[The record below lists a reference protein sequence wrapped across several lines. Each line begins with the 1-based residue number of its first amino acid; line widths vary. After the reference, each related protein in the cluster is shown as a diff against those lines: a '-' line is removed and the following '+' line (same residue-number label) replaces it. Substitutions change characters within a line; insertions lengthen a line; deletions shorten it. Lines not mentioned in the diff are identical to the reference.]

1 MYKKEKRTK
10 NLTLRDIH
18 VGDWVQVWSPT
29 TERYTPPMKIT
40 SIHDDGTVYLIPSE
54 EWLCDPWEENI
65 ENVDAL
71 PITEEVLRG
80 FGFCLMPKRKS
91 QDLHEYYKVAYYK
104 ETLVGFLCK
113 DVNGKTVFDAAT
125 RYVSYIH
132 EYQAAIYENEFDIH
146 LEWKGVNKQQE
157 SHETE

>member
-1 MYKKEKRTK
+1 MYKKETRTK

-29 TERYTPPMKIT
+29 VERYSPPMKIT
-40 SIHDDGTVYLIPSE
+40 SIHEDGTIYLSLGE
-54 EWLCDPWEENI
+54 GCECDPWEEDI
-65 ENVDAL
+65 KNVDAL
-71 PITEEVLRG
+71 PITEDVLRG
-80 FGFCLMPKRKS
+80 FGFSFMPTSKT
-91 QDLHEYYKVAYYK
+91 QYLHEYYKVAYYK

-132 EYQAAIYENEFDIH
+132 EYQTAIYENELDIH

>member
-1 MYKKEKRTK
+1 MKENRTK

-29 TERYTPPMKIT
+29 IERYTPPMKIT
-40 SIHDDGTVYLIPSE
+40 SIHDDGTIYLSLGEGSE
-54 EWLCDPWEENI
+54 CDPWEENI

-80 FGFCLMPKRKS
+80 FGFDFMPISKTNH
-91 QDLHEYYKVAYYK
+91 LHKYYKVAYYK
-104 ETLVGFLCK
+104 ETLAGFLCK

-132 EYQAAIYENEFDIH
+132 EYQDCIYKNEFDIH
-146 LEWKGVNKQQE
+146 LDWKGVNKQKE
-157 SHETE
+157 AHETE